1 MHVQLGSV
9 RVQFNGMLAYLVNV
23 LPQLSGVR
31 MKLENMQ
38 AQLCLKSRL
47 EQ

>member
-23 LPQLSGVR
+23 LPQLSW
-31 MKLENMQ
+31 
-38 AQLCLKSRL
+38 A
-47 EQ
+47 